1 MQMVM
6 VMMLAQCGRGQFQSV
21 GLSIGNN
28 RLSAGERSVLVMQRS
43 VCCGKVRLLW
53 QRWVGWQRE
62 QETNERFGL
71 FRKLSRVR
79 FRWSLRETSE
89 KRIADSRDRVEFV
102 LSPT

>member
-1 MQMVM
+1 MQMQMVM

-79 FRWSLRETSE
+79 FDGPCGRRARNGSL
-89 KRIADSRDRVEFV
+89 IPGIV
-102 LSPT
+102 